1 MLRAFASPTL
11 SAAAHA
17 YTSVHP
23 SLAAYIR
30 DLFAATR
37 HHPVLDGTSLTHQ
50 AHSDAEAL
58 ARAFRVLA
66 GDSLGTE
73 LVQVAVGLDQASL
86 SSGRSS
92 STNAE
97 NGSVNGNGH
106 ESWEKEVAGM
116 DWAAPQ
122 GVPRP
127 SLERGGD
134 ENTPLNV
141 DNPYEGDDGQ
151 AAMTPTLAASTPAP
165 AKLPEV
171 WDVSEVDI
179 ARIFPRV
186 VSHRLRVRD
195 GPDHEILGSVMYP
208 AVSISSDGAPAQS
221 DDERAWERRTV
232 KDVLVEILADV

>member
-1 MLRAFASPTL
+1 M
-11 SAAAHA
+11 
-17 YTSVHP
+17 
-23 SLAAYIR
+23 
-30 DLFAATR
+30 
-37 HHPVLDGTSLTHQ
+37 LDGTSLTHQ

-73 LVQVAVGLDQASL
+73 LVQVAVELDQASL
-86 SSGRSS
+86 GSARSS

-97 NGSVNGNGH
+97 NGSVNGNGLGN
-106 ESWEKEVAGM
+106 WEKEVAGM

-122 GVPRP
+122 GVPRL
-127 SLERGGD
+127 SLERAGD

-141 DNPYEGDDGQ
+141 DSPYEEDEGQ
-151 AAMTPTLAASTPAP
+151 AAMTPTLGAPTPAP
-165 AKLPEV
+165 AKPPEV

-208 AVSISSDGAPAQS
+208 AVGLPRDGVPGQS
-221 DDERAWERRTV
+221 DEEPVWERRTV